1 MQSNKR
7 KPESCTTYGHT
18 LIANHDCPSCNHR
31 VCRWCYVDEKEIRV
45 QARELGVKPN
55 LNGPPDLGAV
65 RFHERRAAAAK
76 VEAIETPLPEIAVP
90 KRRRKLAPVAA
101 CENGVTAKAQKRPR
115 RRPKRRA
122 NPSDGRAP
130 SAPVP

>member
-7 KPESCTTYGHT
+7 DREICTTYGHT

-45 QARELGVKPN
+45 QARERGEKPN

-65 RFHERRAAAAK
+65 RFHERRAAAQASAQK
-76 VEAIETPLPEIAVP
+76 VAAIETPLPEIVVLE
-90 KRRRKLAPVAA
+90 RRRKPTAA
-101 CENGVTAKAQKRPR
+101 
-115 RRPKRRA
+115 A
-122 NPSDGRAP
+122 NLSDGRTRP
-130 SAPVP
+130 I

>member
-7 KPESCTTYGHT
+7 KPEICTTYGHT

-45 QARELGVKPN
+45 QAREQGMKPN

-65 RFHERRAAAAK
+65 RFHERRAAAVK

-90 KRRRKLAPVAA
+90 KRRRKLTPVAA
-101 CENGVTAKAQKRPR
+101 SENGVTAKA
-115 RRPKRRA
+115 
-122 NPSDGRAP
+122 
-130 SAPVP
+130 

>member
-1 MQSNKR
+1 MAESIDR
-7 KPESCTTYGHT
+7 HVAFGRVAMVDLRRSVLTHGTKPSQAAG
-18 LIANHDCPSCNHR
+18 IRCNHR

-90 KRRRKLAPVAA
+90 KRRPKLTPVAA
-101 CENGVTAKAQKRPR
+101 SENGVTAKA
-115 RRPKRRA
+115 
-122 NPSDGRAP
+122 
-130 SAPVP
+130 